1 MKPYTQ
7 IYQSYMIR
15 FRISADSCVVVIL
28 GSRLCCIKKAGNK
41 VECSIGIVMAGK
53 NVMARQHSKWRKNE
67 EYSSYSDNK
76 ARTSNSGSPLYACT

>member
-15 FRISADSCVVVIL
+15 FRISAGSCAVIIL
-28 GSRLCCIKKAGNK
+28 GSSLCCIKKAGNK
-41 VECSIGIVMAGK
+41 VECSIEIIMAVMAK
-53 NVMARQHSKWRKNE
+53 KQQHSKWRKNE

-76 ARTSNSGSPLYACT
+76 ARTSNSGSPLCACT